1 MFIKI
6 EGKGIIYWI
15 LLMIVIHV
23 QREIIKELIISIIE
37 EIRIVNYDE

>member
-37 EIRIVNYDE
+37 EIRIVNNDE